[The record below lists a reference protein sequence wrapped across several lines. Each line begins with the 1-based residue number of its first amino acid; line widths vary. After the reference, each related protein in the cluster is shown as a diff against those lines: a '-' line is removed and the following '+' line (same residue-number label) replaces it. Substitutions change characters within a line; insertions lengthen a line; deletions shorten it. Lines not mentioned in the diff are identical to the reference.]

1 MLYGRATV
9 SRWLPE
15 EFAGMGIV
23 DPALIA
29 LLQNFSQAHGPHG
42 ATVATIGTVLVDSLS
57 RSMMLV
63 GPRAGQVLAS

>member
-1 MLYGRATV
+1 
-9 SRWLPE
+9 
-15 EFAGMGIV
+15 MGIV

-42 ATVATIGTVLVDSLS
+42 AAVATIGTVLVDSLS

-63 GPRAGQVLAS
+63 GPRTGQVLAH